1 MANKKV
7 AQPKRIKTEKAYEY
21 EQNYINKN
29 VKFIT
34 VPFNQK
40 HDDERQLYEWLKEQR
55 ETGKIK
61 SVGGFIKDFLL
72 REMMKK
78 E

>member
-7 AQPKRIKTEKAYEY
+7 AQPKRNKTARAYGY
-21 EQNYINKN
+21 EQKYIHDNI
-29 VKFIT
+29 KFIN

-40 HDDERQLYEWLKEQR
+40 HDDERQLYEWLKAQR

-72 REMMKK
+72 REMKND
-78 E
+78 

>member
-7 AQPKRIKTEKAYEY
+7 AQPKRNKTERAYDY
-21 EQNYINKN
+21 EQRYIRDNI
-29 VKFIT
+29 KFIN

-55 ETGKIK
+55 KTGKIK
-61 SVGGFIKDFLL
+61 SVDGFIKDFLL
-72 REMMKK
+72 REMKK
-78 E
+78 D